1 MIPTEVLY
9 AAMSQELFDIY
20 DEQDRKVG
28 TVPRDEVHA
37 KGYLHHSFHCWIV
50 RDSPEGRKILFQ
62 KRQDSKDTFPG
73 LYDITAAGHL
83 SAGETVFDAVRE
95 VEEELGIP
103 VRLDQL
109 TSLGTI
115 DYYATGTAGGK
126 TFIDR
131 EKCFV
136 YGYLLNLPL
145 TAYRLQEEEV
155 AGLYETGLED
165 AIALFEGN
173 ISSISASGILSVQE
187 GKAVPKIFDTTFSL
201 SQFVPH
207 KHDDYLHVFKELK
220 RL

>member
-1 MIPTEVLY
+1 
-9 AAMSQELFDIY
+9 MSQELFDIY
-20 DEQDRKVG
+20 DEQGQKIG

-50 RDSPEGRKILFQ
+50 RDTGQGRRILFQ

-73 LYDITAAGHL
+73 HFDITAAGHL
-83 SAGETVFDAVRE
+83 SAGETVADAVRE

-103 VRLDQL
+103 VRMDEL
-109 TSLGTI
+109 TSLGVI

-136 YGYLLNLPL
+136 FGYLLNLPL
-145 TAYRLQEEEV
+145 TSYRLQEEEV

-165 AIALFEGN
+165 AISLFEGN
-173 ISSISASGILSVQE
+173 IDSIPASGIHSMKE
-187 GKAVPKIFDTTFSL
+187 GQAESKIFDTSL
-201 SQFVPH
+201 SLQQFVPH
-207 KHDDYLHVFKELK
+207 KYEDYLRVFKALKEL
-220 RL
+220 